1 MGKINNRSGFTLIE
15 IIVVLIIVGILA
27 SIALPSLFSNVAKSR
42 VAEGL
47 AGLSTYK
54 SQVEGCVQSKYT
66 TAGTSCTWAALGLT
80 SASGNFLY
88 TFGTVPANST
98 YLYGITATNTAYA
111 GDTVSLTRGSVST
124 NGYTCT
130 GAGNYAGAC

>member
-1 MGKINNRSGFTLIE
+1 MRGRHVGFTLIE
-15 IIVVLIIVGILA
+15 IIVVLIIIGILA

-54 SQVEGCVQSKYT
+54 SQTEGCVQSHYT
-66 TAGTSCTWAALGLT
+66 TATAACAWSALGLV

-88 TFGTVPANST
+88 TYALAPANST
-98 YLYGITATNTAYA
+98 YLYTLTATNTSFSA
-111 GDTVSLTRGSVST
+111 DTISLTRGGAST

-130 GAGNYAGAC
+130 GVGNYAGAC

>member
-1 MGKINNRSGFTLIE
+1 MRTNRINSGFTLIE

-42 VAEGL
+42 VAEGMT
-47 AGLSTYK
+47 ALSTYK
-54 SQVEGCVQSKYT
+54 SQTEGCVQAHYL
-66 TAGTSCTWAALGLT
+66 TAATSCTWAALGLV

-88 TFGTVPANST
+88 TYGTAPANST
-98 YLYGITATNTAYA
+98 FLYGITAKNLTYT
-111 GDTVSLTRGSVST
+111 GDTITLTRGSVST